1 MMSALK
7 KVIDWLITF
16 PGNKRLQSFKVD
28 YYTEDP
34 GSASVAPAGL
44 VEISRSVDII
54 GNTQVNNQYNFALY
68 YTFTKA
74 TTEDEGAQEN
84 AEWLLE
90 LQEWIQE
97 QSILGLAPVFGDE
110 PAVETIKAQNG
121 SIYDA
126 TEEGVAT
133 YSVQLSVEFIK
144 NYEVNN

>member
-1 MMSALK
+1 MSALD
-7 KVIDWLITF
+7 KVRRWLAAF
-16 PGNKRLQSFKVD
+16 PGNKRLRSLQVD
-28 YYTEDP
+28 YYTDEP
-34 GSASVAPAGL
+34 GNGSIAPAGL

-68 YTFTKA
+68 YTFTKE